1 MNIVLAVFVLA
12 TSIRAGDPDGDQ
24 EGAKMIAAMSK
35 ELNELKKQQKAD
47 RQQLH
52 KEIADLKNENMEF
65 RRTQAILRDAEVK
78 FRDSEIKFREADNE
92 LRMADERILKDNVK
106 ETEKKRQSAPQ
117 RQKDNIAVAAKELAL
132 SEIKRYH
139 ASSNY
144 TSSLTKL
151 IDSEIR
157 RLTTTQSM
165 TETVFV
171 GGTPGAS
178 SEWSSSSSY
187 PKADAFKLNPAG
199 GGGGWTS
206 ENPKTVHEPPA
217 YIWYNFKRQLRPAKI
232 SYLPRKGS
240 VVSANVVRVKR
251 FQFVGTDDSICSK
264 NSDWKV
270 LCEGESASY
279 ESINDERGCTVPVK
293 QNMGAFH
300 CLGLRSLVASDSHG
314 EVSLRGIRIWIYQ

>member
-1 MNIVLAVFVLA
+1 MNIVLAIFVLA

-92 LRMADERILKDNVK
+92 LRMADERIKVK

-178 SEWSSSSSY
+178 SEWSGY

-199 GGGGWTS
+199 GDGGWTS
-206 ENPKTVHEPPA
+206 GNAKTVHEPPA
-217 YIWYNFKRQLRPAKI
+217 YIWYDYKRQLRPAKI
-232 SYLPRKGS
+232 SYLPRKTY
-240 VVSANVVRVKR
+240 VVNANLVRVKR
-251 FQFVGTDDSICSK
+251 FQFVGTDDTICSK

-279 ESINDERGCTVPVK
+279 ESIYDERGCTVPVK

-300 CLGLRSLVASDSHG
+300 CLGLRSLAASESAG